1 MERRQ
6 RLFAAAGEGVDNI
19 TEYLATNPPEPMP
32 RLLLVIDEFAMLA
45 KDFPD
50 VLSSLV
56 SVGAVGRTL
65 GVHMILATQRPAGVV
80 NNDILAN
87 TNLRVAL
94 RVQSKEDSSNVI
106 EVPDAASIERSQMGR
121 AYIKLGQ
128 TDITPIQT
136 ALVTGFSGVIEHEPI
151 ELRSTSIFGVPEA
164 PRALPKPKNS
174 DANDLDN
181 LIDAIIAANQEQR
194 YAPPRKVWP
203 EALGNNLPLN
213 NFGALQPD
221 TAQTAPQVDSDAP
234 PVGTLNGSTVLFGLA
249 DIPEG
254 QCQVPVGWDFKVS
267 NMFLIGT
274 PGSGTSTALAS
285 MAFTLC
291 LNTDPE
297 QFDMLILDLGA
308 GTLAPLQ
315 NLPHVSA
322 YVGPGEGAKERQTRF
337 LRHLINELERRRS
350 NPAGNR
356 DLIIL
361 IDGYGTLRDE
371 FMEYSGT
378 DYLGAFHRVY
388 SEGPALGMHFI
399 MATTR
404 LKGIPSAVND
414 VTQQRWLF
422 HLSDPYD
429 YSAYKIKGPDIPAQ
443 VPGRCV
449 DGSTIRQIQVAI
461 PQMSFADAVQN
472 VIHHW
477 GTVDKPD
484 VIGQLPSIVPLS
496 KMGVEPSIGGENW
509 IIPVGIAEHNLKPVA
524 IELYEGESALIGGSP
539 RSGKTT
545 LLQAIADSVIQQ
557 RERGENNAQV
567 WVMCTRRSPL
577 AHRDFDRKAVTP
589 QEITALAAELE
600 ITEEPVLLLIDD
612 AERIDD
618 AGEGIT
624 NILKAESPWIRVIA
638 TGKPGE
644 LRTMYSHWTKMVRK
658 SRTGVLLQPHVD
670 YDGDMFSMNL
680 PRRAPVA
687 LTSGRGY
694 AVLGGIPV
702 LMQAMSPDGLE
713 IKPKMAS

>member
-1 MERRQ
+1 
-6 RLFAAAGEGVDNI
+6 
-19 TEYLATNPPEPMP
+19 
-32 RLLLVIDEFAMLA
+32 
-45 KDFPD
+45 
-50 VLSSLV
+50 
-56 SVGAVGRTL
+56 
-65 GVHMILATQRPAGVV
+65 
-80 NNDILAN
+80 
-87 TNLRVAL
+87 
-94 RVQSKEDSSNVI
+94 
-106 EVPDAASIERSQMGR
+106 
-121 AYIKLGQ
+121 
-128 TDITPIQT
+128 
-136 ALVTGFSGVIEHEPI
+136 
-151 ELRSTSIFGVPEA
+151 
-164 PRALPKPKNS
+164 
-174 DANDLDN
+174 
-181 LIDAIIAANQEQR
+181 
-194 YAPPRKVWP
+194 
-203 EALGNNLPLN
+203 
-213 NFGALQPD
+213 
-221 TAQTAPQVDSDAP
+221 
-234 PVGTLNGSTVLFGLA
+234 
-249 DIPEG
+249 
-254 QCQVPVGWDFKVS
+254 
-267 NMFLIGT
+267 MFLIGT